1 MLHNILGA
9 NHIRM
14 KRTCAT
20 RIHIMLCT
28 YTSTEAYMGGG
39 GGGRVVGKV
48 EGRPVG
54 GGCA

>member
-9 NHIRM
+9 NQICI

-20 RIHIMLCT
+20 RIHILLCT